1 MINEQGGAG
10 GRKSVLVMT
19 AIRRRA
25 RWSRHAGLLVFNSFG
40 TAPNAAIQAYLNE
53 HGVLLFPL
61 SGVSAPVGAAL
72 RASLP

>member
-1 MINEQGGAG
+1 MSKAESADG
-10 GRKSVLVMT
+10 KSCRFRSMT
-19 AIRRRA
+19 AIRRRG

-61 SGVSAPVGAAL
+61 SGDSAPVGAAL